1 MEAYFMI
8 EKYSKQFIGG
18 IWRDGS
24 SDIVYEDVNPFNN
37 EVIARFKLS
46 NKEDINKAYVAAK
59 HAQKIWAETPAEEK
73 KKVLLRA
80 AELFQERK
88 DEFAQILVKET
99 GSSFLKS
106 MGEVLS
112 IIEMIKDAATY
123 SDRIN
128 TPVMVPSNTPGKEN
142 LIFHKPAGVVGI
154 ISPFNYPL
162 FLSIRAVAPALAV
175 GDAVVLKPDLQTQIS
190 GGFIISEVFEQAGL
204 PKGVLNVLTCDMEEV
219 GDYFVEHPIPSIIS
233 FTGSTAVG
241 RHIGALCGKHLK
253 KVALELGGNS
263 PLVVLED
270 ADLDQAVD
278 AAVFGKFIHQ
288 GQICMITNRIFVH
301 RKLYDE
307 FVTRYVEKAEQLPYG
322 DPMDQKVVIGPIINE
337 RQIQKILQYVELG
350 KQEGHKLVLEGQR
363 IGNVLTPFVFADV
376 KNDSKLAQTEIFG
389 PIAMIIPFDDEKE
402 ALELANETE
411 YGLSGAVFTKDFER
425 GIEFAR
431 QLESGMAHVND
442 QTVNS
447 APNTPFGGVKASG
460 LGRYGGEWGFEEF
473 TSVKWVSVQRERRNY
488 PF

>member
-1 MEAYFMI
+1 MI

-175 GDAVVLKPDLQTQIS
+175 GDAVVLKPDLQKKIY
-190 GGFIISEVFEQAGL
+190 GGFII
-204 PKGVLNVLTCDMEEV
+204 
-219 GDYFVEHPIPSIIS
+219 
-233 FTGSTAVG
+233 
-241 RHIGALCGKHLK
+241 
-253 KVALELGGNS
+253 
-263 PLVVLED
+263 
-270 ADLDQAVD
+270 
-278 AAVFGKFIHQ
+278 
-288 GQICMITNRIFVH
+288 
-301 RKLYDE
+301 
-307 FVTRYVEKAEQLPYG
+307 
-322 DPMDQKVVIGPIINE
+322 
-337 RQIQKILQYVELG
+337 
-350 KQEGHKLVLEGQR
+350 
-363 IGNVLTPFVFADV
+363 
-376 KNDSKLAQTEIFG
+376 
-389 PIAMIIPFDDEKE
+389 
-402 ALELANETE
+402 
-411 YGLSGAVFTKDFER
+411 
-425 GIEFAR
+425 
-431 QLESGMAHVND
+431 
-442 QTVNS
+442 
-447 APNTPFGGVKASG
+447 
-460 LGRYGGEWGFEEF
+460 
-473 TSVKWVSVQRERRNY
+473 
-488 PF
+488 